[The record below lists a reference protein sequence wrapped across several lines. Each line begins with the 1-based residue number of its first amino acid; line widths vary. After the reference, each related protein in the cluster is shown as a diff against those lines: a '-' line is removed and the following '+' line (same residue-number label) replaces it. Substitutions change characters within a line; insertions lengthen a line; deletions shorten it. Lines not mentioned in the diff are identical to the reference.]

1 MLRHF
6 ELRILRA
13 FNVVVMFFHVPKL
26 LPGFGRVQLGR
37 YGSYDYAMT
46 QPLLPTPPR
55 WPESSPWWPAC
66 QASFPLRVYQQVA
79 GRMSFKLPTLWG
91 EDGYR
96 VNKNEHHW
104 RGNMVGIQQFFLC
117 GCLIFDDNWHRRGLA
132 GRGQTTVRTGKGW
145 VNVACEFTPEI
156 EPLDVPSG
164 PSVTVSNNLGG
175 AKRLMM

>member
-1 MLRHF
+1 
-6 ELRILRA
+6 
-13 FNVVVMFFHVPKL
+13 
-26 LPGFGRVQLGR
+26 
-37 YGSYDYAMT
+37 
-46 QPLLPTPPR
+46 
-55 WPESSPWWPAC
+55 
-66 QASFPLRVYQQVA
+66 
-79 GRMSFKLPTLWG
+79 
-91 EDGYR
+91 
-96 VNKNEHHW
+96 
-104 RGNMVGIQQFFLC
+104 MVGIQQFFLC

>member
-1 MLRHF
+1 MSWSCF
-6 ELRILRA
+6 S
-13 FNVVVMFFHVPKL
+13 MFPSCSL
-26 LPGFGRVQLGR
+26 DLGVQLGR

-46 QPLLPTPPR
+46 QPLRKTPPR

-96 VNKNEHHW
+96 VVHKNEHHW

>member
-1 MLRHF
+1 MSWSCF
-6 ELRILRA
+6 S
-13 FNVVVMFFHVPKL
+13 MFPSCSL
-26 LPGFGRVQLGR
+26 DLGVQLGR

-46 QPLLPTPPR
+46 QPLLYPHALAS
-55 WPESSPWWPAC
+55 SSPWVAAC

-91 EDGYR
+91 EDGHR
-96 VNKNEHHW
+96 VVNKNEHHW

-132 GRGQTTVRTGKGW
+132 GRGGSRLPFLGDFGR
-145 VNVACEFTPEI
+145 VNFACEFTPEI